1 MAEAAAIVSS
11 TAPKLF
17 EAKRRGGG
25 GGDNNAWEKRTC
37 TGLLHRQGD
46 DQFQSGIKLK

>member
-1 MAEAAAIVSS
+1 MAEAAAAVVSS

-17 EAKRRGGG
+17 EAKRREGGG

-37 TGLLHRQGD
+37 TRLLHRHRVMIN
-46 DQFQSGIKLK
+46 FKVA